1 MKTLSE
7 VLKQQYGRKLRKLA
21 LSSGCTC
28 PNRDGTKGTGGCTFC
43 SLGGSGEFASAFA
56 PVDVQ
61 IQKAKELLKEPQASD
76 GYIAYFQSFTNTYGD
91 PDRLAALFEET
102 LRRPDIEILSVA
114 TRPDCLSSGMIERLR
129 TLSELKPVW
138 VELGL
143 QTIHESTAE
152 RIHRCY
158 ELPVFEDAVRR
169 LKAAGIPVIV
179 HMIFSLPG
187 ESREDMLDGIRWLCD
202 FRPGID
208 GIKITMLQILKGTK
222 LAEEY
227 LAEPFPLLT
236 MDEYSRL
243 TAESLRI
250 LPDRIVVH
258 RLTGDP
264 PRSLLIAPE
273 WTTHKKKTRN
283 MIMKYLKEY

>member
-1 MKTLSE
+1 MRTLSE
-7 VLKQQYGRKLRKLA
+7 ILKQQYGRKLRKLA
-21 LSSGCTC
+21 LSTGCTC

-43 SLGGSGEFASAFA
+43 SLSGSGEFASAFA

-61 IQKAKELLKEPQASD
+61 IRKAKELLKEPPESN
-76 GYIAYFQSFTNTYGD
+76 GYIAYFQSYTNTYGD
-91 PDRLAALFEET
+91 TERLSALFAET
-102 LRRPDIEILSVA
+102 LRRPDIEILSIA
-114 TRPDCLSSGMIERLR
+114 TRPDCLSADMITRLQE
-129 TLSELKPVW
+129 LSEIKPVW

-187 ESREDMLDGIRWLCD
+187 ESREDMLESIRWLSS
-202 FRPGID
+202 FTPGID
-208 GIKITMLQILKGTK
+208 GIKITMLQILKGTR
-222 LAEEY
+222 LAKEY
-227 LAEPFPLLT
+227 LAHPFPLLS
-236 MDEYSRL
+236 MDEYARL
-243 TAESLRI
+243 VAESLHI
-250 LPDRIVVH
+250 LPDEIVVH
-258 RLTGDP
+258 RLSGDP

-283 MIMKYLKEY
+283 TIVKYLNET